1 MQSQKSSFERIRI
14 LPLMAQIYAHKNWGQ
29 DERLWNVGHT
39 SDVVELAYF
48 KIRFIAFNKAHF
60 YSIFQADVFNKE
72 C

>member
-1 MQSQKSSFERIRI
+1 
-14 LPLMAQIYAHKNWGQ
+14 MAQIFAHKNWGQ
-29 DERLWNVGHT
+29 DECLWNGGHT